1 MEQYNK
7 LLESA
12 ITALD
17 RAVNQLK
24 QSTVPRTAL
33 PRPRVFRITR
43 NVVWPQVR
51 DTGTTGTGPYW
62 KVLYFEFEE
71 NRKGR
76 SIEYEYMRREAA
88 ELIARSCGYQPRKI
102 LAALRRLQ
110 AATAWCYARAEGRKR
125 QAEEILRQQK
135 SALEVLEAEAAL
147 QALE

>member
-1 MEQYNK
+1 MKRYNK

-12 ITALD
+12 LAALD
-17 RAVNQLK
+17 RAVDQLK
-24 QSTVPRTAL
+24 QSTVPRTAM
-33 PRPRVFRITR
+33 PRHRVFHITR

-51 DTGTTGTGPYW
+51 DTGTGPDW
-62 KVLYFEFEE
+62 KVLYFEES
-71 NRKGR
+71 RKGR
-76 SIEYEYMRREAA
+76 SIEYEYIHREAA
-88 ELIARSCGYQPRKI
+88 EMIARSCGYQPRKI

-110 AATAWCYARAEGRKR
+110 AAADWCYARAEGRKR

>member
-17 RAVNQLK
+17 RAVDQLK
-24 QSTVPRTAL
+24 QNTVPSTAM

-43 NVVWPQVR
+43 NVVWPQVG
-51 DTGTTGTGPYW
+51 DTGTYW
-62 KVLYFEFEE
+62 KVIYFEAS
-71 NRKGR
+71 NGGR
-76 SIEYEYMRREAA
+76 SIEYEYKHQETAKM
-88 ELIARSCGYQPRKI
+88 IARSCGYQPRKI

-125 QAEEILRQQK
+125 QAEEILRQQA
-135 SALEVLEAEAAL
+135 SALETLEAEAAL
-147 QALE
+147 LALE

>member
-1 MEQYNK
+1 MERYNK

-12 ITALD
+12 LAALD
-17 RAVNQLK
+17 RAVDQLK
-24 QSTVPRTAL
+24 QGTVPRTAM
-33 PRPRVFRITR
+33 PRQRVFHITR

-51 DTGTTGTGPYW
+51 DTGTGTGPYW

-71 NRKGR
+71 SRKGR

-88 ELIARSCGYQPRKI
+88 EMIARSCGYQPRKI

-125 QAEEILRQQK
+125 AAEEILRQQK

>member
-1 MEQYNK
+1 MERYNK

-12 ITALD
+12 LTALN
-17 RAVNQLK
+17 RAVDQLK
-24 QSTVPRTAL
+24 QSTVPRTAM
-33 PRPRVFRITR
+33 PRPRVFHITR
-43 NVVWPQVR
+43 NVVWPQVH
-51 DTGTTGTGPYW
+51 DTGTGTGPYW
-62 KVLYFEFEE
+62 KGLYFEESG
-71 NRKGR
+71 KGR
-76 SIEYEYMRREAA
+76 SIEWEYTRREAA
-88 ELIARSCGYQPRKI
+88 EMIARSCGYQPRKI

>member
-1 MEQYNK
+1 MERYNK

-12 ITALD
+12 LAALD
-17 RAVNQLK
+17 RAVDQLK
-24 QSTVPRTAL
+24 QNTVPRTAM

-51 DTGTTGTGPYW
+51 DTGTGPYW
-62 KVLYFEFEE
+62 KVLWKVLYFEE
-71 NRKGR
+71 NGKGR
-76 SIEYEYMRREAA
+76 SIEWEYTRREAA
-88 ELIARSCGYQPRKI
+88 EMIARSCGYQPRKI

-125 QAEEILRQQK
+125 QAEEILRQQA

>member
-1 MEQYNK
+1 MERYNK

-12 ITALD
+12 LAALN
-17 RAVNQLK
+17 RAVDQLK
-24 QSTVPRTAL
+24 QNTVPSTAM
-33 PRPRVFRITR
+33 PRPRVFHITR

-51 DTGTTGTGPYW
+51 DTGTGPYW

-125 QAEEILRQQK
+125 QAEEILRQQA

>member
-1 MEQYNK
+1 MERYNK

-12 ITALD
+12 LAALN
-17 RAVNQLK
+17 RAVDQLK
-24 QSTVPRTAL
+24 QNTVPSTAM

-43 NVVWPQVR
+43 NVVWPQVH
-51 DTGTTGTGPYW
+51 DTGTAGPYW
-62 KVLYFEFEE
+62 KVLYFEESG
-71 NRKGR
+71 KSR
-76 SIEYEYMRREAA
+76 SIEYEYVRREVA
-88 ELIARSCGYQPRKI
+88 EMIARSCGYQPRKI

-125 QAEEILRQQK
+125 QAEEILRQQA

>member
-1 MEQYNK
+1 MERYNK

-12 ITALD
+12 IAALD

-24 QSTVPRTAL
+24 QSTVPRTAM

-51 DTGTTGTGPYW
+51 DTGTGPYW

-71 NRKGR
+71 SRKGR

-88 ELIARSCGYQPRKI
+88 EMIARSCSYQPRKI

-125 QAEEILRQQK
+125 AAEEILRQQA
-135 SALEVLEAEAAL
+135 SALEILEAEAAL